1 MVISNV
7 VLIGF
12 MGSGKSAVS
21 MNLARLLSFK
31 CVDSDKL
38 VEIQSGKSI
47 AALFSE
53 SESYFRSWEQ
63 AVIKGLSKKKNM
75 IVSTGGGVVTH
86 EPSMTLLK
94 QLGPVIYLRASVDTI
109 YKRTRHNKDRPLL
122 NVDDPMTVITE
133 LLSKRAESYEHHA
146 DLIIDV
152 DHMSIHEIS
161 ATIINNYEFLDVNS

>member
-75 IVSTGGGVVTH
+75 IGFVV
-86 EPSMTLLK
+86 PCS
-94 QLGPVIYLRASVDTI
+94 Y
-109 YKRTRHNKDRPLL
+109 KDRNNIIRICKFFINKRNIKIALILNDKIECYISTKIKIIPVNVTILKSNSRNVSMKRNIGIKFFGNIFLFLL
-122 NVDDPMTVITE
+122 RKTVI
-133 LLSKRAESYEHHA
+133 K
-146 DLIIDV
+146 
-152 DHMSIHEIS
+152 
-161 ATIINNYEFLDVNS
+161 N